1 MDGVTVGHP
10 RCNDTLCTNSLRS
23 PRDRFCPQHQRLN
36 SICAVTGCNL
46 SSEDNMRTCRTPEHR
61 QYEEDK
67 REEGK
72 AFFRLKKRIDTRL
85 AASALRGLSDDT
97 ARETGEEVLDV
108 EDVLDDEVVPSRVA
122 AATNGRPASNQ
133 PTESAA
139 RGKGKAK
146 KTTMPIKGSLGR
158 RWTHNEQ
165 LMFRP
170 CGVVIS
176 RATFYESEGMHN
188 ALVCCAFL

>member
-1 MDGVTVGHP
+1 
-10 RCNDTLCTNSLRS
+10 
-23 PRDRFCPQHQRLN
+23 
-36 SICAVTGCNL
+36 
-46 SSEDNMRTCRTPEHR
+46 MRTCRTPEHR